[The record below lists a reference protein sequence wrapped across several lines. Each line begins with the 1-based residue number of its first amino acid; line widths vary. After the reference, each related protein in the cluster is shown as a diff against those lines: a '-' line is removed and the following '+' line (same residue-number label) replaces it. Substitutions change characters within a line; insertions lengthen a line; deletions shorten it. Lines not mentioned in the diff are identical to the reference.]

1 MEKEKGIFI
10 PIEIWTIKNLNINE
24 KLILSDIYQ
33 KRKLEN
39 FEGYNKKSTT
49 LFEELGILEKQAKET
64 YKILNKKGYIFSNP
78 TYLRTRG
85 EIKKV
90 LANRDINMETL
101 RNAERFII
109 PENNIFYKDS
119 KQGVFILFDDI
130 IKINSYGFTREE
142 KRYKAK
148 NRDRFLILYLLIVKK
163 AFFMP
168 QYFNTGINPLF
179 VRFKIKDLTEF
190 TGWSYKT
197 IFDHIK
203 SLASTLT
210 YNKISYKLLY
220 NLGKLEDYELIYNK
234 FNIKP
239 FQKWNGKEV
248 TIYDSWGNSE
258 EINKETDR
266 TMYFIDTQSLA
277 EIGMLFN
284 LDNKFNKAVEKI

>member
-10 PIEIWTIKNLNINE
+10 PMEIWTIKNLNINE
-24 KLILSDIYQ
+24 KLILSDIF
-33 KRKLEN
+33 KKKELEN
-39 FEGYNKKSTT
+39 FKGYNKKSIT
-49 LFEELGILEKQAKET
+49 LFEELGLLESQVKKIFETLQA
-64 YKILNKKGYIFSNP
+64 KGYIFSNP

-90 LANRDINMETL
+90 LANRDIDIEAL
-101 RNAERFII
+101 RNAERFTI
-109 PENNIFYKDS
+109 PEDNIFYKDS

-130 IKINSYGFTREE
+130 IKINSFSFTREE

-148 NRDRFLILYLLIVKK
+148 NRDRFLILYLLIIKI

-168 QYFNTGINPLF
+168 KYFNTGINPLF

-190 TGWSYKT
+190 TGWNYKT
-197 IFDHIK
+197 VLEHIK
-203 SLASTLT
+203 SLTSFYN
-210 YNKISYKLLY
+210 YNKESYKLLY
-220 NLGKLEDYELIYNK
+220 NLGKLEDYELMYNN

-248 TIYDSWGNSE
+248 TLYDNWGNSE
-258 EINKETDR
+258 EITKETDR
-266 TMYFIDTQSLA
+266 TMYFIDIQSLE

-284 LDNKFNKAVEKI
+284 LDNKINNL

>member
-10 PIEIWTIKNLNINE
+10 PMEIWTIKNLNMNE

-39 FEGYNKKSTT
+39 FKGYNKKSIT
-49 LFEELGILEKQAKET
+49 LFDELGILESQVKKIFETLQA
-64 YKILNKKGYIFSNP
+64 KGYIFSNP

-90 LANRDINMETL
+90 LANRDINIEAL

-109 PENNIFYKDS
+109 PVDNIFYKDS

-130 IKINSYGFTREE
+130 RKINSFKFTREE
-142 KRYKAK
+142 KSYRAK
-148 NRDRFLILYLLIVKK
+148 NRDRFLILYLLIIKI

-197 IFDHIK
+197 VFDHIK
-203 SLASTLT
+203 NLASNLT

-248 TIYDSWGNSE
+248 ILYDDWGNSE
-258 EINKETDR
+258 EITKETDR
-266 TMYFIDTQSLA
+266 TMYFIDLQALQ

-284 LDNKFNKAVEKI
+284 LDNKFNKAVEEI